1 MGKEDKIQGKLII
14 PKRPTEAEIQKWVAE
29 GIEILEIR
37 GAAYG
42 ESWAVTGLDGL
53 AAWLV
58 SKAYRIQSL
67 VRQLYGGT
75 ISKKDFT
82 ETLKD
87 SQVDLMN
94 YTFLFMK
101 YYSELAEEI

>member
-1 MGKEDKIQGKLII
+1 MVI
-14 PKRPTEAEIQKWVAE
+14 PDRPTADEIQKWVAE
-29 GIEILEIR
+29 GMKILEIR

-58 SKAYRIQSL
+58 AKAYRIQSL
-67 VRQLYGGT
+67 VRQLYGGR
-75 ISKKDFT
+75 ISREDFD

-87 SQVDLMN
+87 SQLDLMN

-101 YYSELAEEI
+101 YYSELAKDL